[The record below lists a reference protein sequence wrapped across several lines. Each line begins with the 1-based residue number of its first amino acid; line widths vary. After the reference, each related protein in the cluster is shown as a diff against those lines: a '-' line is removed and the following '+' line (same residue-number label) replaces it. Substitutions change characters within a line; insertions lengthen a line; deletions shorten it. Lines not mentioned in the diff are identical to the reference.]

1 MTGFD
6 QVFTNVAGIVRNLSS
21 HSDAARRR
29 IRETEGLLDSLC
41 DIVKFMAIN
50 LDDYDINGRGIEGAI
65 CALRN
70 LTYKIHREASNTQ
83 EWFKLGDSVKL
94 WWFNSMKYRYEPIK
108 AKYPTLDREEE

>member
-1 MTGFD
+1 MTKNCTEYQLKDLTGFD

-29 IRETEGLLDSLC
+29 MRETEGLLDSLC

-83 EWFKLGDSVKL
+83 EWLELRNPS
-94 WWFNSMKYRYEPIK
+94 I
-108 AKYPTLDREEE
+108 T

>member
-29 IRETEGLLDSLC
+29 MRETEGLLDSLC

-83 EWFKLGDSVKL
+83 EWFELGDSVKF
-94 WWFNSMKYRYEPIK
+94 WWLIFNSRKYRLVMNP
-108 AKYPTLDREEE
+108 